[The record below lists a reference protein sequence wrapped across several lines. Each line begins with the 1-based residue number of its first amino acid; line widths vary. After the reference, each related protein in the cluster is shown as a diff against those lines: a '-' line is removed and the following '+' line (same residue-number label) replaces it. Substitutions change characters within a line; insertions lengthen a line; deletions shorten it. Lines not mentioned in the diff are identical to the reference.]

1 LRPGLPTGKV
11 KASRLWSDTFWM
23 SAAGLVTAGLSI
35 LRALLL
41 PKIIDNPAHYGLLLV
56 IYLIVGYGAYAHL
69 GVTLGIY
76 RQIPYLRGAGTSE
89 EEIADLRNS
98 SLGFVLLMGLV
109 AVIVAFL
116 FGWTQIQEG
125 TLLGFV
131 ILGAGAALVPLRN
144 LTAVL
149 TNYYQAE
156 GRFRFLAI
164 LEFFYIL
171 SSVGLTLLGAQLF
184 GILGAAG
191 ALVIVEA
198 VFVVIYSRLTGYP
211 HQLRLVPRLDWS
223 KIGRLIRVGLPL
235 TIVVFLRFG
244 LESIDKLFIAR
255 FIGGVDRGFLN
266 LAATVGM
273 LVILVPGKLGV
284 VLNPELA
291 RSTGAGEIGEL
302 RRRLVSY
309 TEATAYVSALLAG
322 LAVIGSRTVL
332 AAWLPNYAPT
342 LALIDLYAP
351 RMAFYAIITIAG
363 NTLINLLIDR
373 RRVGLWIGMQLGILL
388 LAVAVCTLALF
399 RFGSSWSIVLA
410 STGVII
416 ANALLVN
423 YFAAKEVGMK
433 LGERLGFLLRL
444 VLPLGYVGAL
454 VEGVK
459 YGLTY
464 IEHWSA
470 LLRLA
475 TGTGAFLV
483 LTLPLI
489 IYGERRMGLLKML
502 RARVRE
508 RLFQPRGELDD

>member
-1 LRPGLPTGKV
+1 MPTGKV

-23 SAAGLVTAGLSI
+23 SAAGLLSAGLSV

-41 PKIIDNPAHYGLLLV
+41 PKIIADPAQYGLLLV
-56 IYLIVGYGAYAHL
+56 INLIVGYGAYVHL

-76 RQIPYLRGAGTSE
+76 RQIPYLRGAGAPE

-109 AVIVAFL
+109 AIVAAFL
-116 FGWTQIQEG
+116 LGWTQISEG

-144 LTAVL
+144 LTAIL
-149 TNYYQAE
+149 TNYYQAD
-156 GRFRFLAI
+156 GRFRFLAV
-164 LEFFYIL
+164 LEFFYFL
-171 SSVGLTLLGAQLF
+171 TSVGLTLLGAQLF
-184 GILGAAG
+184 GVLGAAG
-191 ALVIVEA
+191 ALVLVEI
-198 VFVVIYSRLTGYP
+198 VFVVIYAGRTGYARR
-211 HQLRLVPRLDWS
+211 LRLVPRLEWA
-223 KIGRLIRVGLPL
+223 KVFRLIRVGLPL
-235 TIVVFLRFG
+235 TVVVFLRFC
-244 LESIDKLFIAR
+244 LESVDKLFIAR

-266 LAATVGM
+266 LAATLGM
-273 LVILVPGKLGV
+273 LVILVPGRLGV

-291 RSTGAGEIGEL
+291 RSTGAGEIAGL
-302 RRRLVSY
+302 RRRLVGY
-309 TEATAYVSALLAG
+309 TEASAYVGALVAG
-322 LAVIGSRTVL
+322 LAVMGSRTVL
-332 AAWLPNYAPT
+332 AAWLPNYAPS

-373 RRVGLWIGMQLGILL
+373 RRVGLWIGMQIGILL
-388 LAVAVCTLALF
+388 LAVAGCTWALF
-399 RFGSSWSIVLA
+399 RFGSSWSIVL
-410 STGVII
+410 TGTVAII
-416 ANALLVN
+416 VNSLLVN

-454 VEGVK
+454 VEGLK

-464 IEHWSA
+464 IEHWPA
-470 LLRLA
+470 FWRLLA
-475 TGTGAFLV
+475 GSGAFLV

-489 IYGERRMGLLKML
+489 VYGERRLGLLKL
-502 RARVRE
+502 LKTRLRE